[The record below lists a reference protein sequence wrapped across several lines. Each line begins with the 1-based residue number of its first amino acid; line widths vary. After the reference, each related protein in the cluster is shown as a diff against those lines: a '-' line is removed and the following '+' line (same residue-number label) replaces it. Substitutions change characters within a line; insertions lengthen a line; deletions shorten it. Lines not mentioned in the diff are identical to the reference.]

1 MSTHKYHTCIYIL
14 IRAQVFMYACLRH
27 TRAYT
32 CTHVPTHTEVHINS
46 CSQAYVYTHKGTQY
60 THIHTQE
67 HRHSQAAGTHVCSI
81 NNTQARTLH
90 TQTHARTH
98 TLKHTH
104 LHVRTRA
111 HNRTQTLRT
120 CSRFGRYKLTP
131 KPVLWGTW
139 INSGWPA
146 SLARRSCAVMTALPK
161 PFFKVAARAKSLR
174 WWMLRICTPWMFRM
188 YDGRKF

>member
-1 MSTHKYHTCIYIL
+1 MYTHTKAHNIHTFIHRNIGTHKRQAHTCVL
-14 IRAQVFMYACLRH
+14 LTTHRH
-27 TRAYT
+27 GH
-32 CTHVPTHTEVHINS
+32 CTHTH
-46 CSQAYVYTHKGTQY
+46 
-60 THIHTQE
+60 
-67 HRHSQAAGTHVCSI
+67 
-81 NNTQARTLH
+81 
-90 TQTHARTH
+90 THARTH

-120 CSRFGRYKLTP
+120 CSRFGRYKLTS

-161 PFFKVAARAKSLR
+161 PFFKVAARAKSLW